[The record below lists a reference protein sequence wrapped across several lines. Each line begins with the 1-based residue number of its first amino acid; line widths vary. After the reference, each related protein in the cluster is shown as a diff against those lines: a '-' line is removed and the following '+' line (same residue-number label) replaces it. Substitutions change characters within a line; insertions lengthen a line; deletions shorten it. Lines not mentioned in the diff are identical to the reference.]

1 MGNLSNSELIDDVSG
16 STSYFTRDKQVE
28 GHNSY
33 AVAVKLGEYYFE
45 VETTSKKEAI

>member
-1 MGNLSNSELIDDVSG
+1 M
-16 STSYFTRDKQVE
+16 E

-33 AVAVKLGEYYFE
+33 AVAVKLGEYYFK